1 VKAISICP
9 LLYCRSRCGWLQCS
23 QLRCGYALSWRSL
36 LHGLVLGLGICLP
49 FTVFAGVDV
58 NLATVDQLIRVKG
71 IGAATAQR
79 IVAER
84 ARGPYESLEHLSER
98 LSGIGA
104 KRLSKLR
111 AAGLCA
117 GVKAK
122 PCAGPEHRVARP
134 IPQKSTGDVATPE
147 VIQLP

>member
-1 VKAISICP
+1 VRTVRFRHLGCCP
-9 LLYCRSRCGWLQCS
+9 NLSFLVRCDPKLLRGFF
-23 QLRCGYALSWRSL
+23 AT
-36 LHGLVLGLGICLP
+36 VVICLS
-49 FTVFAGVDV
+49 TAVTAVAAGVDV
-58 NLATVDQLIRVKG
+58 NLATVQQLTRING

-84 ARGPYESLEHLSER
+84 ARGPYESLEHLAER

-104 KRLSKLR
+104 KRLAKLK

-117 GVKAK
+117 GARAK
-122 PCAGPEHRVARP
+122 PCAAPEPRAQLT
-134 IPQKSTGDVATPE
+134 IPRKSNGDVATPE